1 MCIRLRHDLIWIE
14 VSLHFSRKVT
24 VIIKVISRQIIT
36 IIIIIFVVVLK
47 DSNALTPVFSLSF
60 DHGFEGDWSRKK
72 GIIKNVGKLE
82 FVPGKIG
89 KGIKVNSQGYLL
101 ISDANLFV
109 GSKEGTFEF
118 WVKPVDWKPDDGKF
132 HVFVEVEGKGR
143 LVLYKYYNNKKLIL
157 YSDPKAVEG
166 SSYNI
171 SQKIDWKLNQ
181 WHHVVGSWTQNSLM
195 LYIDGLKVSSRPAE
209 AVTPTYLNGN
219 ILIGDRDWGM
229 LRESSTVIDEVKIYN
244 TELSPEVVKLHS
256 QGLLNEEKY
265 LNFDDIWINSTTD
278 KKKDTVQFVLVNSQ
292 HIVKDTDV
300 IRVYLN
306 GKQWTKLDT
315 KRKNNDKDLVLKMPF
330 SEIEE
335 GKNKL
340 RVVLFRKDKQQ
351 KEITYFY
358 EMPKLNW
365 GERVDTNSVMPSFQS
380 DMKPNDTVF
389 VWGREISFKNA
400 AFPTSIVSQEKE
412 LLSGAI
418 KLVLSNNSKQYKF
431 QLDGLKSY
439 VGTDRSNKV
448 ELFRQRLSAE
458 LLNKKIVINV
468 NVGIEK
474 DGLIWI
480 TLDSIDNINL
490 SAEEELVFEI
500 PLNNDLYK
508 YVHHWAVDS
517 KNNNLNIPQGN
528 FKLTKPFIPYFW
540 LGNDDIGLFWY
551 SETSRNWP
559 SGRDERVIEL
569 TRDGDGLLFK
579 VWIKNKN
586 KSFQG
591 KISAHFGLFP
601 TPVKPRKNLHR
612 SMRIRPSFKA
622 NIDIIWPSPTD
633 TSLKHYGYP
642 EAMNPQKFKKRIDI
656 LKKRGIQSMPYLCP
670 TFLSTGAP
678 EWSFYKDKWFL
689 GRYDSSSHGVRQYG
703 GSFALVNP
711 REKSWRRF
719 FTSKASSFLKKFGIS
734 YIYYDNTKPYGG
746 FNLSS
751 GVGYVQNG
759 KGYKE
764 FPINSYRAL
773 FRELNNGYKSKGL
786 KVISLAHVSGDLNIP
801 VLSFVDAY
809 LDGEQFRGL
818 VKDDYMDVVSLSSF
832 RTEFTGQQWGL
843 SSLFIPQ
850 FSKENAAKI
859 APTRGLM
866 GLLMLHDVGI
876 WPIWCNIEVVNKAL
890 KMLLKFDYEDAKFTP
905 YYSPDVIA
913 FSKIDDVYISTYSK
927 NNSYLLVVSNLSKTN
942 RSGEI
947 CIKKNI
953 KVNKLEFWTKK
964 DKLILNNDNCL
975 DIRVGAQDY
984 ELMKLTDYNGT
995 FN

>member
-1 MCIRLRHDLIWIE
+1 MP
-14 VSLHFSRKVT
+14 
-24 VIIKVISRQIIT
+24 RQIIT
-36 IIIIIFVVVLK
+36 IIIIFFAVLK
-47 DSNALTPVFSLSF
+47 DSNAITSVLSF
-60 DHGFEGDWSRKK
+60 SFEHGFQGDWSRKK
-72 GIIKNVGKLE
+72 GIIKNVGKLKI
-82 FVPGKIG
+82 VPGKIG
-89 KGIKVNSQGYLL
+89 NGIEVTPQGYLL
-101 ISDANLFV
+101 ISDANLF
-109 GSKEGTFEF
+109 GSKEGAVEL
-118 WVKPVDWKPDDGKF
+118 WIKPVDWKPDDGKF
-132 HVFVEVEGKGR
+132 HVFVEIEGEGR
-143 LVLYKYYNNKKLIL
+143 LVLYKYYNNKNFLL
-157 YSDPKAVEG
+157 YSDPKALDG

-171 SQKIDWKLNQ
+171 SQKIDWKSNQ
-181 WHHVVGSWTQNSLM
+181 WHHVVGSWSRNSLM
-195 LYIDGLKVSSRPAE
+195 LYIDGLKVSSRSAE
-209 AVTPTYLNGN
+209 AVIPAHLNGN
-219 ILIGDRDWGM
+219 IFIGDRDWGM
-229 LRESSTVIDEVKIYN
+229 IRESSTVIDEVKIYN
-244 TELSPEVVKLHS
+244 KELSPEVVKLHS
-256 QGLLNEEKY
+256 QGLFDEAKY
-265 LNFDDIWINSTTD
+265 LNFDDIWIKSTTE
-278 KKKDTVQFVLVNSQ
+278 KKNDAVRFVLVNSQ
-292 HIVKDTDV
+292 YIVKDSDV
-300 IRVYLN
+300 IWVYLN
-306 GKQWTKLDT
+306 GKKWAKIDV
-315 KRKNNDKDLVLKMPF
+315 KGKKNGQDLELEMPF
-330 SEIEE
+330 SEIGV
-335 GKNKL
+335 GKNQI
-340 RVVLFRKDKQQ
+340 RVVIFRKDKRQR
-351 KEITYFY
+351 EITHFY

-365 GERVDTNSVMPSFQS
+365 GEGETSSVIPSIQS
-380 DMKPNDTVF
+380 DMKPNDTIS
-389 VWGREISFKNA
+389 VWGRKISFKNA
-400 AFPTSIVSQEKE
+400 AFPTSIVSQEKK
-412 LLSGAI
+412 LLSGSI
-418 KLVLSNNSKQYKF
+418 KLVFTNNSRRYKF
-431 QLDGLKSY
+431 QLDGLRKY
-439 VGTDRSNKV
+439 VKTGRSNKL
-448 ELFRQRLSAE
+448 ELFSQRMFAE
-458 LLNKKIVINV
+458 ILNKKILIDVS
-468 NVGIEK
+468 VGIEK
-474 DGLIWI
+474 DGLIWVA
-480 TLDSIDNINL
+480 LDSVGKVSL
-490 SAEEELVFEI
+490 SAEEELVLEI

-540 LGNDDIGLFWY
+540 VGNDDIGLFWY
-551 SETSRNWP
+551 SETPRNWP
-559 SGRDERVIEL
+559 SGRDDRVIEL
-569 TRDGDGLLFK
+569 TRDGDGLLLS

-586 KSFQG
+586 KSFQD

-601 TPVKPRKNLHR
+601 TPVKPRKNIHR

-689 GRYDSSSHGVRQYG
+689 GRYDSSSYGVRQYG

-719 FTSKASSFLKKFGIS
+719 FTSKTSSFLKKYGIN

-764 FPINSYRAL
+764 FPINSYREL
-773 FRELNNGYKSKGL
+773 YRELNNEYKSKDL
-786 KVISLAHVSGDLNIP
+786 KVTSLAHVSGDLNIP

-850 FSKENAAKI
+850 FSKENAKKI

-876 WPIWCNIEVVNKAL
+876 WPIWCNIEVVNKAQ
-890 KMLLKFDYEDAKFTP
+890 KMLLKFGYEDAKFTP
-905 YYSPDVIA
+905 YYSPDIMA
-913 FSKIDDVYISTYSK
+913 FSKIDGVYISTYSK
-927 NNSYLLVVSNLSKTN
+927 DNSYLLVISNLSKTN
-942 RSGEI
+942 RRGEI

-964 DKLILNNDNCL
+964 EKLVLNNDSCL
-975 DIRVGAQDY
+975 DVRVGAQDY
-984 ELMKLTDYNGT
+984 ELIKLTDYNST